1 MSNNKTNDKDN
12 KNIKLDDSTLNDVDS
27 KLYHL
32 DESSDEEEK
41 VKDFYQFDKNYFD
54 EFKPIGSVGED
65 FNKEKKQV
73 KDTKKPKNIADRLN
87 RKEKELL
94 KTSEKT
100 NEHHFI
106 DEKVKEEIISIFENE
121 QPIYKD
127 EYKQENSKSISSKL
141 DEVTI
146 FEDVKN
152 DNVVVELDENKIKS
166 LMESA
171 FYVYGHEGLSM
182 NDLKKLTLAP
192 TSLIKKILKQWIE
205 NLENDPSKGIV
216 IKMFGEKYKFFTK
229 PDNREELS
237 RLITI
242 KYRNPLSQKVMETLA
257 IIAYNQPCTKA
268 IIENIRGK
276 DPTMTIQK
284 LIDLGLV
291 VEAGRGD
298 GPGRPL
304 LFIVTHKFYDIFGI
318 KNISDLPTINLDQP
332 FQDDDVSFFDTT
344 RFSE

>member
-1 MSNNKTNDKDN
+1 MSNYNKEKDKN
-12 KNIKLDDSTLNDVDS
+12 NENIKLDDSTLNDVDS
-27 KLYHL
+27 KLYSL
-32 DESSDEEEK
+32 DKDEEEK
-41 VKDFYQFDKNYFD
+41 IRDFYKFDKNSLD
-54 EFKPIGSVGED
+54 EFKPIGTVGDD
-65 FNKEKKQV
+65 FNDEKK
-73 KDTKKPKNIADRLN
+73 KTKELKKPKNIADRLN
-87 RKEKELL
+87 SKEKELA
-94 KTSEKT
+94 KT
-100 NEHHFI
+100 NIKNSEHHFV
-106 DEKVKEEIISIFENE
+106 DEKVKEEIISIFENDH
-121 QPIYKD
+121 PIYEK
-127 EYKQENSKSISSKL
+127 EHEIENAKNVSPSN

-152 DNVVVELDENKIKS
+152 DNITIELDENKIKS

-171 FYVYGHEGLSM
+171 FYVYGHEGLSL

-192 TSLIKKILKQWIE
+192 TPIIKKILKQWIE
-205 NLENDPSKGIV
+205 TLENDPSKGIV

-229 PDNREELS
+229 PSNREELS

-291 VEAGRGD
+291 IEAGRGD

-304 LFIVTHKFYDIFGI
+304 LFTVTHKFYDIFGI
-318 KNISDLPTINLDQP
+318 KNISDLPTINLEQP
-332 FQDDDVSFFDTT
+332 FQDDDISFFDTT